1 MITVR
6 SFLVLGLSLILG
18 LAVFGAQI
26 GRAVKI
32 GREFEQFLS
41 VKGLSERDVKANLAI
56 WPIKFSVAAED
67 LGVLQEKME
76 TNSQIV
82 LAFLKEN
89 GIDSTE
95 IVQGLPIVSD
105 REDERLER
113 QTPTL
118 PRYRGVVSLV
128 VRSPNVDVIKKAI
141 QRGETLLSKGVGVV
155 GNDTDNQ
162 THFIY
167 TALNDIKPDMIR
179 EATANARASAE
190 KFAQDSKSKVG
201 KIRTASQGVVEI
213 EDRDAASPEWKRVR
227 VVTTVDFFLE

>member
-1 MITVR
+1 MITFR
-6 SFLVLGLSLILG
+6 SFLVLGLFLVLG
-18 LAVFGAQI
+18 MAIFGAQI

-32 GREFEQFLS
+32 GREFEQYLS
-41 VKGLSERDVKANLAI
+41 VKGLSEREVKANLAI
-56 WPIKFSVAAED
+56 WPIRFSVAAED
-67 LGVLQEKME
+67 LGALQEKME
-76 TNSQIV
+76 TNSAIV
-82 LAFLKEN
+82 LSFLRET

-95 IVQGLPIVSD
+95 IIQGLPVLSD

-113 QTPTL
+113 QTPAL
-118 PRYRGVVSLV
+118 PQYRGVVSLV
-128 VRSPNVDVIKKAI
+128 VRSSNVDVVKKAI

-155 GNDTDNQ
+155 GNDAENRTE
-162 THFIY
+162 FIF

-201 KIRTASQGVVEI
+201 RIRTASQGVVEI

>member
-1 MITVR
+1 
-6 SFLVLGLSLILG
+6 
-18 LAVFGAQI
+18 
-26 GRAVKI
+26 
-32 GREFEQFLS
+32 
-41 VKGLSERDVKANLAI
+41 
-56 WPIKFSVAAED
+56 
-67 LGVLQEKME
+67 ME
-76 TNSQIV
+76 TNSAIV
-82 LAFLKEN
+82 LSFLRET

-95 IVQGLPIVSD
+95 IIQGLPVLSD

-113 QTPTL
+113 QTPAL

-128 VRSPNVDVIKKAI
+128 VRSPNVDVVKKAI

-155 GNDTDNQ
+155 GNDAENRTE
-162 THFIY
+162 FIF

-201 KIRTASQGVVEI
+201 RIRTASQGVVEI

>member
-1 MITVR
+1 
-6 SFLVLGLSLILG
+6 
-18 LAVFGAQI
+18 
-26 GRAVKI
+26 
-32 GREFEQFLS
+32 
-41 VKGLSERDVKANLAI
+41 
-56 WPIKFSVAAED
+56 
-67 LGVLQEKME
+67 ME
-76 TNSQIV
+76 TNSAIV
-82 LAFLKEN
+82 LSFLRDN
-89 GIDSTE
+89 NIDSSE

-105 REDERLER
+105 REDERLQR

-128 VRSPNVDVIKKAI
+128 VRSANVDVIKRAI

-155 GNDTDNQ
+155 GNDAENQ

-179 EATANARASAE
+179 EATGNARASAE

>member
-6 SFLVLGLSLILG
+6 SFLVLGLSLVLG
-18 LAVFGAQI
+18 MAIFGAQI
-26 GRAVKI
+26 GRTVKI
-32 GREFEQFLS
+32 GRAFEQYLS
-41 VKGLSERDVKANLAI
+41 VKGLSEREVKANLAI
-56 WPIKFSVAAED
+56 WPIRFSVAAED
-67 LGVLQEKME
+67 LGLLQEKME
-76 TNSQIV
+76 INSAIV
-82 LAFLKEN
+82 LSFLREN
-89 GIDSTE
+89 GIDSAE
-95 IVQGLPIVSD
+95 IIQGLPVLSD

-113 QTPTL
+113 QTPAL

-128 VRSPNVDVIKKAI
+128 VRSSNVDVVKKAI

-155 GNDTDNQ
+155 GNDAGNQ
-162 THFIY
+162 TEFIF

-190 KFAQDSKSKVG
+190 KFALDSKSKVG
-201 KIRTASQGVVEI
+201 RIRAASQGVVEI

>member
-26 GRAVKI
+26 GRAVRI
-32 GREFEQFLS
+32 GREFEQYLS
-41 VKGLSERDVKANLAI
+41 VKGLSEREVKANLAI
-56 WPIKFSVAAED
+56 WPIRFSVAAED

-76 TNSQIV
+76 TNSAIV
-82 LAFLKEN
+82 LSFLRDN
-89 GIDSTE
+89 GIDASE

-105 REDERLER
+105 REDERLQR

-128 VRSPNVDVIKKAI
+128 VRSANVNVVKKAI

-155 GNDTDNQ
+155 GNDAENEI
-162 THFIY
+162 HFIY

-179 EATANARASAE
+179 EATGNARASAE

-213 EDRDAASPEWKRVR
+213 EDRDPASPEWKRVR

>member
-6 SFLVLGLSLILG
+6 SFLVLGLSLVCG
-18 LAVFGAQI
+18 LAIFGAQI
-26 GRAVKI
+26 GRAVRI
-32 GREFEQFLS
+32 GREFEQYLS
-41 VKGLSERDVKANLAI
+41 VKGLSEREVKANLAI
-56 WPIKFSVAAED
+56 WPIRFSVAAED
-67 LGVLQEKME
+67 LGVLHEKME
-76 TNSQIV
+76 TNSAIV
-82 LAFLKEN
+82 LSFLRDN
-89 GIDSTE
+89 NIDSSE

-105 REDERLER
+105 REDERLQR

-128 VRSPNVDVIKKAI
+128 VRSANVDVIKRAI

-155 GNDTDNQ
+155 GNDAENQ

-179 EATANARASAE
+179 EATGNARASAE